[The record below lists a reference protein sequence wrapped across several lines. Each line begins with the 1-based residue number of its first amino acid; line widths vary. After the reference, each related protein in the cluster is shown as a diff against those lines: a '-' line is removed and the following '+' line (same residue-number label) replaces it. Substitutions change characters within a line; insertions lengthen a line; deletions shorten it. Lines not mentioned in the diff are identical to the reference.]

1 MQGRESPQSFMANVR
16 GGSAHSASIGGV
28 EGDSAPL
35 YSSFDPIRLLQ
46 ANEMLQL
53 WTQGRMKASIC

>member
-1 MQGRESPQSFMANVR
+1 MQGRESLKSFMVNVR
-16 GGSAHSASIGGV
+16 GDSVHSASINS

-35 YSSFDPIRLLQ
+35 YSSFDPILLQ

-53 WTQGRMKASIC
+53 RTKARMKASIC